1 MLVLKHL
8 APQLGRRLMM
18 LRWCS
23 LACGAVSRLY
33 PAATGLWFSFRRCA
47 SSFRG
52 SFRFVDSTRETGRK
66 RSRPHSRLPGVRGKS
81 SGRTTPVTTYSWAK
95 KKHVHRPGESLFF
108 AAQHIETTPC
118 ETTACFFLHT
128 FLYIG

>member
-8 APQLGRRLMM
+8 APQLGRWLMM

-23 LACGAVSRLY
+23 LACGAVSYLY

-52 SFRFVDSTRETGRK
+52 PFRFVDSTRETGRK
-66 RSRPHSRLPGVRGKS
+66 RSGPHSRLPGGGGGHG
-81 SGRTTPVTTYSWAK
+81 GRAVA
-95 KKHVHRPGESLFF
+95 G
-108 AAQHIETTPC
+108 QH
-118 ETTACFFLHT
+118 L
-128 FLYIG
+128 

>member
-23 LACGAVSRLY
+23 LACGAVSRLC

-66 RSRPHSRLPGVRGKS
+66 RSRPHSRLPGGGGEEQWPDNTCDNLQLGEKKNMSIGPVKAFLRLSTLKQLRFS
-81 SGRTTPVTTYSWAK
+81 S
-95 KKHVHRPGESLFF
+95 KHFF
-108 AAQHIETTPC
+108 I
-118 ETTACFFLHT
+118 
-128 FLYIG
+128 